1 MVVPVVAST
10 QWWREINESG
20 GRLMA
25 GFIAPSLEK
34 QGTGKAATV
43 GAVTVNRKGA
53 WFGGAALS
61 LVATPR
67 ASVVVGAGPLYD
79 TRVVSFLDVV
89 VGDSGVCYCD
99 CVSGQCLLL
108 SLSL

>member
-1 MVVPVVAST
+1 
-10 QWWREINESG
+10 
-20 GRLMA
+20 MA

-67 ASVVVGAGPLYD
+67 ASVLVGAGPRHD

-99 CVSGQCLLL
+99 RACGQCLLL
-108 SLSL
+108 SLSLSEVQSLSH